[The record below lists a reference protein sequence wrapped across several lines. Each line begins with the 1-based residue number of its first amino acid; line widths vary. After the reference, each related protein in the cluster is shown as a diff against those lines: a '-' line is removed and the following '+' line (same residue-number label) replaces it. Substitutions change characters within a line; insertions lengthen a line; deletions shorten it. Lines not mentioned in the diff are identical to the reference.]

1 MMKNNKNNI
10 SLITFYCNVQK
21 NALDIVEFYKQDI
34 KILNKV
40 ANRVVIAFKWRDID
54 WKSDI
59 IFVWWW
65 TYAFVPVLYGKLFRK
80 KVVITGTFN
89 YGCKINNRDYS
100 QRNLIQRIIIKFSI
114 KYAWKNILVSN
125 RELELISRDWKL
137 NNLEYSP
144 HIVDIEKYSFS
155 DRREQRLLF
164 TICWM
169 EKENIYRKCIREILE
184 SVKVL
189 VNNGTDIKL
198 IIAGRNGGSEKS
210 VILMIE
216 NFGIASS
223 VEFIGEI
230 SEKKKI
236 QLLQDCTIYL
246 QPSRYEGFGL
256 AIAEAMSCGA
266 PVISTDVG
274 EVRNVVGDAGVILKN
289 CNPIPISNSIKKLL
303 GDKNKLNQ
311 IGKNARERIVTYFS
325 YHRRLEDFNNI
336 LKG

>member
-1 MMKNNKNNI
+1 MKV
-10 SLITFYCNVQK
+10 SFYCNTK
-21 NALDIVEFYKQDI
+21 YDALQLVEFYKQDL
-34 KILNKV
+34 KILNEIAEEVTV
-40 ANRVVIAFKWRDID
+40 ALRWRDID

-65 TYAFVPVLYGKLFRK
+65 TYAFIPVLLGKIFRK

-89 YGCKINNRDYS
+89 YGCEKNIRDYS
-100 QRNLIQRIIIKFSI
+100 RRSRLQRYLIKFSI
-114 KYAWKNILVSN
+114 KHAWKNILVSKK
-125 RELELISRDWKL
+125 ELKLIQKDWQLK
-137 NNLEYSP
+137 NLEYSP
-144 HIVDIEKYSFS
+144 HIVDTQKYSFS
-155 DRREQRLLF
+155 EKRAENLLF

-184 SVKVL
+184 SIKILIDMGVKV
-189 VNNGTDIKL
+189 KL
-198 IIAGRNGGSEKS
+198 IIAGRTGGAEELITSLIDNLKLKPY
-210 VILMIE
+210 VK
-216 NFGIASS
+216 
-223 VEFIGEI
+223 FIGEI
-230 SEKKKI
+230 EEEKKI
-236 QLLQDCTIYL
+236 CLLQSCSIYL

-274 EVRNVVGDAGVILKN
+274 EVRNVVADAGIILDT
-289 CNPIPISNSIKKLL
+289 CNITQITDSIKKLL
-303 GDKNKLNQ
+303 GDKNKLNL